1 MSFPL
6 SPINGQTATLNGIV
20 YSYSTSTQ
28 AWTRV
33 SASTLTY
40 TSINLSSTT
49 TSTSTNSGAL
59 IVGGGVGIGGN
70 LYVGG
75 TSTFSGNLLP
85 SIDSTYN
92 LGSSSTQWRSLY
104 VSTNT
109 IYIGGTAVSVVNGNL
124 QVGGAP
130 LIASS
135 TGTTSTFVVSNT
147 SNSTSTTTGAIVVAG
162 GIGVGGNITVG
173 GAITSFG
180 DATGN
185 GALFAGTA
193 GYTPFTQTI
202 GQFTGN
208 LNGYMEINVQN
219 INSGTQ
225 ASTDIVASS
234 NNVGTN
240 NGYIDMGITNGNWN
254 GTQPYSLGTTLAPND
269 GYILVGPNASNN
281 TGNLVFGTTTS
292 GTNIKFVVAATNAQ
306 STLTQVTTASVVMI
320 VNPVNTPSTSTTT
333 GALTVAGGVGIGGNI
348 TVGGTV
354 TGGGVRT
361 TSTSTPP
368 VNPTVGDIWYNTT
381 TDDIYRYTTD
391 GTTSAWIDITG
402 PGGLGQ
408 SPTRNMI
415 ILTNSSTSVLV
426 AASQGY
432 VNVLN
437 YGGTTIN
444 IPIY

>member
-6 SPINGQTATLNGIV
+6 SPANGQTATLNGIV

-33 SASTLTY
+33 ANSTLTY
-40 TSINLSSTT
+40 TAVNLSSTT
-49 TSTSTNSGAL
+49 ASTGTNSGAL
-59 IVGGGVGIGGN
+59 IVGGGVGIGGS

-75 TSTFSGNLLP
+75 TSTFFGNLLP
-85 SIDSTYN
+85 SADSVYN

-135 TGTTSTFVVSNT
+135 TGTTSTFVVTNT
-147 SNSTSTTTGAIVVAG
+147 SNSTSTTTGAIVVSG
-162 GIGVGGNITVG
+162 GIGV
-173 GAITSFG
+173 
-180 DATGN
+180 
-185 GALFAGTA
+185 
-193 GYTPFTQTI
+193 
-202 GQFTGN
+202 
-208 LNGYMEINVQN
+208 
-219 INSGTQ
+219 
-225 ASTDIVASS
+225 
-234 NNVGTN
+234 
-240 NGYIDMGITNGNWN
+240 
-254 GTQPYSLGTTLAPND
+254 
-269 GYILVGPNASNN
+269 
-281 TGNLVFGTTTS
+281 
-292 GTNIKFVVAATNAQ
+292 
-306 STLTQVTTASVVMI
+306 
-320 VNPVNTPSTSTTT
+320 
-333 GALTVAGGVGIGGNI
+333 GGNI

-402 PGGLGQ
+402 PGGLGI
-408 SPTRNMI
+408 SPSRNMI
-415 ILTNSSTSVLV
+415 ILTNSSTSALV
-426 AASQGY
+426 SASSGY

-437 YGGTTIN
+437 YSGTTIN